1 MKTTYFH
8 NATLDRHGVDVV
20 TDSGECFGIACPDEK
35 TARTLAAGPEL
46 LEALKGL
53 LSSYAADFKTITSGE
68 LNETESVKKAKAA
81 IQKATQP

>member
-1 MKTTYFH
+1 MTAQYI
-8 NATLDRHGVDVV
+8 ATAAGNHGIDYV
-20 TDSGECFGIACPDEK
+20 TDSGKKGFVIGILDEQ

-53 LSSYAADFKTITSGE
+53 LSSYAVDFKTITGGE